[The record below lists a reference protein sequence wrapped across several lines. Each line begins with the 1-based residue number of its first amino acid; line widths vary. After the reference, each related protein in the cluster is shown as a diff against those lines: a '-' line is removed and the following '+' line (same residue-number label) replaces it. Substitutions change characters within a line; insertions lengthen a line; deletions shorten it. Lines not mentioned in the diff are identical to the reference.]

1 MHHQVHKGDNLSK
14 IARLHGVTIV
24 ILLRLNPHLKKRRH
38 RIYVGE
44 KIRVS

>member
-14 IARLHGVTIV
+14 IARQHGVTVI
-24 ILLRLNPHLKKRRH
+24 ILLNLNPHLRKRRH

-44 KIRVS
+44 RIRVK